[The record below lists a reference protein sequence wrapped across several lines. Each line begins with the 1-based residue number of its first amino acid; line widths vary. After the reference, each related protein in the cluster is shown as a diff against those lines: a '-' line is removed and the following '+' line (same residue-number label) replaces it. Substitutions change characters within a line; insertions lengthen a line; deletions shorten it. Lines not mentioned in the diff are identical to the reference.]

1 MDKAYNDSIRP
12 YLDLAEK
19 LRVILKGTSI
29 KIPRIASCGMQSH
42 GKSST
47 LESITHINLPKGD
60 GTVTVCPIK
69 VQLRNVKGNEFA
81 RIKFEDEKDDK
92 YVTIDKLDDI
102 AEKINQY
109 QNIVKNKY
117 GVKDDELKLF
127 DEVIEVEV
135 NRNNAPNLTL
145 IDLPGLNFNPKIKE
159 DSEKI
164 NEKYLKEEETTVLLV
179 LSASEEIT
187 NSFATEFMKK
197 IPNYQ
202 KRFNAIISKA
212 DYLKDKNL
220 NEYMKQIN
228 LLGLINKP
236 SLIINKSTS
245 GETSN
250 LSFEEMIGKEKEILN
265 NIKDIEKYPEI
276 NKGIEELITQLILI
290 QKKDITNA
298 FSNISFQIS
307 KDIKENQEIIN
318 KLPKELKDMRTFYSM
333 LEECIRKFDNRIKKK
348 MEVLKCNFDGSPKE
362 NLMQY
367 HIQMRFKE
375 HIVNTKN
382 KISFLLSEAFC
393 KEVTEN
399 IIQYNSDNI
408 SILEDTHHFNIL
420 LKPKIEV
427 ILSEFDST
435 IKDIFDYMIS
445 QIKNEIDESFKIYA
459 KLKEKVNSLYEK
471 YAEEQKNQ
479 VVHFYKEIYY
489 LETENIS
496 THNIDVMNKVN
507 NINRYI
513 NYFLFGNEMKKKNID
528 KNIEEK
534 KNINFDKKKE
544 EEEEEEEEEEWE
556 KNEKTK
562 KEEDKKDSNNKDNEN
577 EIKKKNE
584 EDELLEEG
592 INYNYNYED
601 ELTTRYDEYDEFK
614 GRIKIAYV
622 IQDISTVNERIENLS
637 LKKFDGRKGNYVF
650 IPGFQYIEKEQLIN
664 FQQLIK
670 RKLVKLQT
678 ANIITKMIAYLEI
691 TLNRVLD
698 IIFLSIKKYLY
709 DRLTDEDMIS
719 HIRNEIHLLDF
730 TEAQQLMEISAE
742 ISQLRKECQEKLK
755 KLTEARD
762 EINNLKNKNNNRI
775 FTI

>member
-212 DYLKDKNL
+212 DYLKEKNL

-307 KDIKENQEIIN
+307 KDINANQEIIN

-333 LEECIRKFDNRIKKK
+333 LEECIRNFDNGIKKK

-471 YAEEQKNQ
+471 YAEEQKNH
-479 VVHFYKEIYY
+479 VIHFYKEIYY

-528 KNIEEK
+528 KNIE
-534 KNINFDKKKE
+534 DKKKE
-544 EEEEEEEEEEWE
+544 EEKPKEEEV
-556 KNEKTK
+556 KQQ
-562 KEEDKKDSNNKDNEN
+562 EEDKKDSNNKDNEN

-742 ISQLRKECQEKLK
+742 ITQLRKECQEKLK

>member
-212 DYLKDKNL
+212 DYLKEKNL

-307 KDIKENQEIIN
+307 KDINANQEIIN
-318 KLPKELKDMRTFYSM
+318 KLPKECKDMRTFYSM

-420 LKPKIEV
+420 LKPKIED

-479 VVHFYKEIYY
+479 VLHFYKEIYY

-528 KNIEEK
+528 KNIE
-534 KNINFDKKKE
+534 DKKKE
-544 EEEEEEEEEEWE
+544 EEKPKEEEV
-556 KNEKTK
+556 KQQ
-562 KEEDKKDSNNKDNEN
+562 EEDKKDSNNKDNEN

-584 EDELLEEG
+584 EDELLEKG

-601 ELTTRYDEYDEFK
+601 ELKTRYDEYDEFK

>member
-69 VQLRNVKGNEFA
+69 VQLRNVKGNEYA

-276 NKGIEELITQLILI
+276 NQGIEELITQLILI

-318 KLPKELKDMRTFYSM
+318 KLPKECKDMRTFYSM
-333 LEECIRKFDNRIKKK
+333 LE
-348 MEVLKCNFDGSPKE
+348 
-362 NLMQY
+362 
-367 HIQMRFKE
+367 
-375 HIVNTKN
+375 
-382 KISFLLSEAFC
+382 
-393 KEVTEN
+393 
-399 IIQYNSDNI
+399 
-408 SILEDTHHFNIL
+408 
-420 LKPKIEV
+420 
-427 ILSEFDST
+427 
-435 IKDIFDYMIS
+435 
-445 QIKNEIDESFKIYA
+445 
-459 KLKEKVNSLYEK
+459 
-471 YAEEQKNQ
+471 
-479 VVHFYKEIYY
+479 
-489 LETENIS
+489 
-496 THNIDVMNKVN
+496 
-507 NINRYI
+507 
-513 NYFLFGNEMKKKNID
+513 
-528 KNIEEK
+528 
-534 KNINFDKKKE
+534 
-544 EEEEEEEEEEWE
+544 
-556 KNEKTK
+556 
-562 KEEDKKDSNNKDNEN
+562 
-577 EIKKKNE
+577 
-584 EDELLEEG
+584 
-592 INYNYNYED
+592 
-601 ELTTRYDEYDEFK
+601 
-614 GRIKIAYV
+614 
-622 IQDISTVNERIENLS
+622 
-637 LKKFDGRKGNYVF
+637 
-650 IPGFQYIEKEQLIN
+650 
-664 FQQLIK
+664 
-670 RKLVKLQT
+670 
-678 ANIITKMIAYLEI
+678 
-691 TLNRVLD
+691 
-698 IIFLSIKKYLY
+698 
-709 DRLTDEDMIS
+709 
-719 HIRNEIHLLDF
+719 
-730 TEAQQLMEISAE
+730 
-742 ISQLRKECQEKLK
+742 
-755 KLTEARD
+755 
-762 EINNLKNKNNNRI
+762 
-775 FTI
+775 

>member
-471 YAEEQKNQ
+471 YAEEQKNH
-479 VVHFYKEIYY
+479 VIHFYKEIYY

-528 KNIEEK
+528 KNIE
-534 KNINFDKKKE
+534 DKKKE
-544 EEEEEEEEEEWE
+544 EEKPKEEEV
-556 KNEKTK
+556 KQQ
-562 KEEDKKDSNNKDNEN
+562 EEDKKDSNNKDNEN

>member
-318 KLPKELKDMRTFYSM
+318 KLPKECKDMRTFYSM

-420 LKPKIEV
+420 LKPKIED

-479 VVHFYKEIYY
+479 VLHFYKEIYY

-562 KEEDKKDSNNKDNEN
+562 KEEDKKDSNNKENEN
-577 EIKKKNE
+577 EIKKKMKKM
-584 EDELLEEG
+584 
-592 INYNYNYED
+592 NY
-601 ELTTRYDEYDEFK
+601 
-614 GRIKIAYV
+614 
-622 IQDISTVNERIENLS
+622 
-637 LKKFDGRKGNYVF
+637 
-650 IPGFQYIEKEQLIN
+650 
-664 FQQLIK
+664 
-670 RKLVKLQT
+670 
-678 ANIITKMIAYLEI
+678 
-691 TLNRVLD
+691 
-698 IIFLSIKKYLY
+698 
-709 DRLTDEDMIS
+709 
-719 HIRNEIHLLDF
+719 
-730 TEAQQLMEISAE
+730 
-742 ISQLRKECQEKLK
+742 
-755 KLTEARD
+755 
-762 EINNLKNKNNNRI
+762 
-775 FTI
+775 